1 MSQMIA
7 LVHESAMHH
16 RGIGLG
22 AKDTQALSNEIN
34 VLAAL
39 GCAPPRR
46 PYKDSRIIEQV
57 RKHVAEGVVLVSSR
71 THADPID
78 LPRVLAEYDR
88 IRALCTQPEEAK
100 TTPAPRPAGRK
111 FREVVFKDGYTHRML
126 DGQLQY
132 WNEQHRVWEH
142 IEAVCV
148 HDVEAFVDLRDNPYE
163 KEETLEE
170 VVLDWWR
177 LWDGTDGESA
187 RADLCTRLRAW
198 LAAQEPK
205 T

>member
-1 MSQMIA
+1 
-7 LVHESAMHH
+7 
-16 RGIGLG
+16 
-22 AKDTQALSNEIN
+22 
-34 VLAAL
+34 
-39 GCAPPRR
+39 
-46 PYKDSRIIEQV
+46 
-57 RKHVAEGVVLVSSR
+57 VAEGVVLVSSR

-148 HDVEAFVDLRDNPYE
+148 HDVEAFIDLRDNPYE
-163 KEETLEE
+163 KEETLED
-170 VVLDWWR
+170 VVRGWMASHGVEPR
-177 LWDGTDGESA
+177 LSEIHN
-187 RADLCTRLRAW
+187 DLCTRLRAW
-198 LAAQEPK
+198 LATQEP
-205 T
+205 TP